1 MWLGGPRGIVHDAR
15 PPDQQSSQQRIAF
28 FNGRIDDIYVF
39 DRVLSPSEIAV
50 LAGEWAYQRPTLLP
64 GTVTL
69 PSPVATPA
77 SRSTVTTR
85 LATQSVVGCR

>member
-50 LAGEWAYQRPTLLP
+50 LAGE
-64 GTVTL
+64 
-69 PSPVATPA
+69 
-77 SRSTVTTR
+77 
-85 LATQSVVGCR
+85 